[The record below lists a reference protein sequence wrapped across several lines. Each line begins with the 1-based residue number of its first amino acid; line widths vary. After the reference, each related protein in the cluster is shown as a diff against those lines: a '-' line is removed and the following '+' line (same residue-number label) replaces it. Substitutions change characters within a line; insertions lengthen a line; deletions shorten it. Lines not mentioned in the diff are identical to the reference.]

1 MPLTLPNI
9 DDRKYQQLL
18 DEALSR
24 IPVHNPE
31 WTNFNKADPGVT
43 LLELFSFL
51 TESLLYRANQIP
63 ERNRLKFLQLLGVPL
78 QPASSAK
85 GLVAFRNE
93 RGGPP
98 QTLTLTD
105 GVEVRAGNVPFRT
118 ERGLD
123 VLPVQAAVFY
133 KRSVAPEKRVKE
145 YYQELYA
152 SFTATTLPPAPPG
165 ELQFY
170 ETTPFSPRGT
180 EPLDLN
186 TQTLD
191 RALWVALLLR
201 PADLKSSPTRKDAL
215 KQIRELLKGQ
225 VLTVGL
231 APAGDTGGR
240 ELVPNGQARPEGS
253 AVLQFQI
260 PRLPPGGMLP
270 DTADRNASWRT
281 LATAEVPAEPV
292 VVDVPLPSSEDELG
306 QWSNLD
312 PLEAGTRD
320 FPPSLDDEE
329 LDNRV
334 ITWLRITSSAPVSV
348 KLLWAGINAAP
359 VTQRE
364 HVTGELLPQGTGEP
378 DQVVK
383 LARAPVLPG
392 TVRLTVTVK
401 DTSEPWSQID
411 DLMSA
416 GPEVAVPDP
425 RLPPKTPASTNTR
438 VKVFRLDAEAGE
450 LRFGDGAHGAR
461 PPLGATLRAEY
472 DHGVGSAG
480 NVGSGMVTSGPA
492 LPPGIQ
498 VENPLPTWGG
508 ADAEDVKQGERSIA
522 RYLQHRDRLV
532 TAQDFEALTL
542 RTPGVAVGRVEVL
555 PAFHPALSP
564 NEPGDAPGA
573 VTVMAIPRFEPD
585 PAQTQGADAFLDAVA
600 CWLAP
605 RRLVTTEI
613 FVRRP
618 QYKPLWVTVG
628 LEVVAGMSQAV
639 VREAVKA
646 ALTAFLSPLPPKDV
660 DLLEPTVSLAGA
672 PGTPRRQRGWPLR
685 KAVVSLELA
694 AVAGRVE
701 GVALVRGVGL
711 GLATGAAQD
720 QVPMTALQLPRL
732 AGISVAVG
740 DPPSLDELRGT
751 GPVAT
756 GAQRPFVSVPVVPEE
771 CR

>member
-1 MPLTLPNI
+1 MPLTLPTI

-78 QPASSAK
+78 QPASSAR

-98 QTLTLTD
+98 QSLTLTD
-105 GVEVRAGNVPFRT
+105 GVEVRAGQVPFRT

-123 VLPVQAAVFY
+123 VLPVEAAFFY
-133 KRSVAPEKRVKE
+133 KRSVAPEERVKE

-152 SFTATTLPPAPPG
+152 SFTATTPPPAPPDQ
-165 ELQFY
+165 LQFY

-186 TQTLD
+186 TQAID

-201 PADLKSSPTRKDAL
+201 PADRKLPDAL
-215 KQIRELLKGQ
+215 KRAREELKGK

-240 ELVPNGQARPEGS
+240 DLVPNGQARPEGS
-253 AVLQFQI
+253 AVLQFQL
-260 PRLPPGGMLP
+260 PRLPPEGKLP
-270 DTADRNASWRT
+270 ESAAERNASWRT
-281 LATAEVPAEPV
+281 LATAEVPAEPT
-292 VVDVPLPSSEDELG
+292 VVDVPLPSSVAELEL
-306 QWSNLD
+306 WTNLD

-320 FPPSLDDEE
+320 FPPALDDEE
-329 LDNRV
+329 LEARV
-334 ITWLRITSSAPVSV
+334 ITWVRINSSAPVST

-364 HVTGELLPQGTGEP
+364 RVTGELLPEGTGEP
-378 DQVVK
+378 DQAAK

-392 TVRLTVTVK
+392 SVKLTVIPINGTPE
-401 DTSEPWSQID
+401 TWEEID

-416 GPEVAVPDP
+416 GPEVAAPDP
-425 RLPPKTPASTNTR
+425 RLPPGTPASTNTR
-438 VKVFRLDAEAGE
+438 VKVFKLDAEAGE

-461 PPLGATLRAEY
+461 PPPGATLRVDY
-472 DHGVGSAG
+472 DQGVGRAG
-480 NVGSGMVTSGPA
+480 NVGPGTVTSGPA
-492 LPPGIQ
+492 LPPGLQ

-508 ADAEDVKQGERSIA
+508 ADAESVSTGEKHITRF
-522 RYLQHRDRLV
+522 LQHRDRLV
-532 TAQDFEALTL
+532 TAQDFEAVTL

-585 PAQTQGADAFLDAVA
+585 PAETQGTDGFLDAIA

-618 QYKPLWVTVG
+618 VYKPVWVTVG
-628 LEVVAGMSQAV
+628 LEVVAGVSQAQ

-646 ALTAFLSPLPPKDV
+646 ALTAFLSPLPPEDTE
-660 DLLEPTVSLAGA
+660 LLEQTVSLAGA
-672 PGTPRRQRGWPLR
+672 PQAAVAQRGWPLR
-685 KAVVSLELA
+685 KAVVALELA
-694 AVAGRVE
+694 AVASRVA
-701 GVALVRGVGL
+701 GVALVRGVRL
-711 GLATGAAQD
+711 GLATGAQQE
-720 QVPMTALQLPRL
+720 QVPLTGLQLPRL
-732 AGISVAVG
+732 AGLAVAVG

>member
-1 MPLTLPNI
+1 MPLTLPFI

-18 DEALSR
+18 DEALAR

-43 LLELFSFL
+43 LLELFAFL

-78 QPASSAK
+78 LPASSAK

-105 GVEVRAGNVPFRT
+105 GVEVRAGQVPFRT

-123 VLPVQAAVFY
+123 VLPVEAALYY
-133 KRSVAPEKRVKE
+133 KRSVAPETRVRE

-152 SFTATTLPPAPPG
+152 SFTATMPPPAAPSD
-165 ELQFY
+165 LQFY

-201 PADLKSSPTRKDAL
+201 PADRKLPDAL
-215 KQIRELLKGQ
+215 KRAREELKGK

-240 ELVPNGQARPEGS
+240 NLVPNGQVRPEGS
-253 AVLQFQI
+253 AVLQFQ
-260 PRLPPGGMLP
+260 LPKLP
-270 DTADRNASWRT
+270 AEGKLPETAAERNASWRT

-292 VVDVPLPSSEDELG
+292 VVDVPLPSSVAELEL
-306 QWSNLD
+306 WTNMD

-320 FPPSLDDEE
+320 FPPALDDEE
-329 LDNRV
+329 LDARV

-359 VTQRE
+359 VSQRE
-364 HVTGELLPQGTGEP
+364 RVTGELLPAGTGEP
-378 DQVVK
+378 DQVAK

-392 TVRLTVTVK
+392 TVKLTVTVNG
-401 DTSEPWSQID
+401 TSETWEEID

-416 GPEVAVPDP
+416 GPEVAVADP
-425 RLPPKTPASTNTR
+425 RLPPGTPATGNTR

-461 PPLGATLRAEY
+461 PPPGATLRVDY
-472 DHGVGSAG
+472 DHGVGRAG
-480 NVGSGMVTSGPA
+480 NVGPGTVTSGPA

-508 ADAEDVKQGERSIA
+508 ADAEGVREGERQIS
-522 RYLQHRDRLV
+522 RFLQHRDRLV
-532 TAQDFEALTL
+532 TTQDFEALTL

-585 PAQTQGADAFLDAVA
+585 PAETQGADAFLDAIA

-618 QYKPLWVTVG
+618 QYKPVWVTVG
-628 LEVVAGMSQAV
+628 LEVVAGVSQAQ

-646 ALTAFLSPLPPKDV
+646 ALTAFLSPLPPEGAE
-660 DLLEPTVSLAGA
+660 LLEPTVSLAGA
-672 PGTPRRQRGWPLR
+672 PQATVAQRGWPLR
-685 KAVVSLELA
+685 KAVVALELA
-694 AVAGRVE
+694 AVASRVA
-701 GVALVRGVGL
+701 GVALVRGVRL
-711 GLATGAAQD
+711 GLATGTAQD
-720 QVPMTALQLPRL
+720 QVPLTGLQLPRL
-732 AGISVAVG
+732 AGIAVAVG

>member
-1 MPLTLPNI
+1 MPLTLPTI

-43 LLELFSFL
+43 LLELFAFL

-85 GLVAFRNE
+85 GMVAFRNE

-123 VLPVQAAVFY
+123 VLPVEAAFFY
-133 KRSVAPEKRVKE
+133 KRSVTPEARVKD

-152 SFTATTLPPAPPG
+152 SFTATQPPPAQPDQ
-165 ELQFY
+165 LQFY

-186 TQTLD
+186 TQALD

-201 PADLKSSPTRKDAL
+201 PADRKLPDAL
-215 KQIRELLKGQ
+215 KRAREELKGK
-225 VLTVGL
+225 VLTVGI

-240 ELVPNGQARPEGS
+240 NLVPNGQARPEGS
-253 AVLQFQI
+253 AVLQFQ
-260 PRLPPGGMLP
+260 LPKLP
-270 DTADRNASWRT
+270 TDGKLPETAADRNASWRT
-281 LATAEVPAEPV
+281 LATAEVPAEPT
-292 VVDVPLPSSEDELG
+292 VVDVPLPSSVAELEL
-306 QWSNLD
+306 WSNMD

-320 FPPSLDDEE
+320 FPPALDDEE
-329 LDNRV
+329 LDARV
-334 ITWLRITSSAPVSV
+334 ITWLRITSSAPVTT

-359 VTQRE
+359 VSQRE
-364 HVTGELLPQGTGEP
+364 RVTGELLPEGTGEP
-378 DQVVK
+378 DQEAK
-383 LARAPVLPG
+383 LARSPVLPG
-392 TVRLTVTVK
+392 TVKLTVTVNGA
-401 DTSEPWSQID
+401 SETWEEID

-425 RLPPKTPASTNTR
+425 RLPPGTPASTNTR
-438 VKVFRLDAEAGE
+438 VKVFRLDAEAGV

-461 PPLGATLRAEY
+461 PPPGATLRVDY
-472 DHGVGSAG
+472 DHGVGRTG
-480 NVGSGMVTSGPA
+480 NVGAGSVTSGPA
-492 LPPGIQ
+492 LPPGLQ

-508 ADAEDVKQGERSIA
+508 ADAEGVKEGERHIS
-522 RYLQHRDRLV
+522 RFLQHRDRLV

-573 VTVMAIPRFEPD
+573 VTVMAIPRFDPD
-585 PAQTQGADAFLDAVA
+585 PAETQGQDAFLDAIA

-618 QYKPLWVTVG
+618 IYKPVWVTVG
-628 LEVVAGMSQAV
+628 LEVVAGVSQAT

-646 ALTAFLSPLPPKDV
+646 ALTAFLSPLPPEDV

-672 PGTPRRQRGWPLR
+672 PQATVLQRGWPLR
-685 KAVVSLELA
+685 KAVVALELA
-694 AVAGRVE
+694 AVASRVQ
-701 GVALVRGVGL
+701 GVALVRGVQL
-711 GLATGAAQD
+711 GLATGTAQE
-720 QVPMTALQLPRL
+720 QVPLTGLQLPRL
-732 AGISVAVG
+732 AGLSVAVG

-751 GPVAT
+751 GTVAT

>member
-1 MPLTLPNI
+1 VPLTLPTI

-85 GLVAFRNE
+85 GLVAFTNA

-98 QTLTLTD
+98 QALTLTD

-123 VLPVQAAVFY
+123 VLPVEAALFY
-133 KRSVAPEKRVKE
+133 KRSVAPEERVRA
-145 YYQELYA
+145 YYEELYA
-152 SFTATTLPPAPPG
+152 SFTATTPPPAPPSD
-165 ELQFY
+165 LQFY

-186 TQTLD
+186 TQALD

-201 PADLKSSPTRKDAL
+201 PADRKLPDAL
-215 KQIRELLKGQ
+215 KRAREELKGK

-240 ELVPNGQARPEGS
+240 QLVPNGQARPEGS
-253 AVLQFQI
+253 AVLQFQL
-260 PRLPPGGMLP
+260 PRLPPEGKLP
-270 DTADRNASWRT
+270 ETAAERNASWRT

-292 VVDVPLPSSEDELG
+292 VVDVPLPSTVAELEL
-306 QWSNLD
+306 WTNLD

-320 FPPSLDDEE
+320 FPPALDDEE
-329 LDNRV
+329 LEARV
-334 ITWLRITSSAPVSV
+334 ITWLRVTSSAPVSV

-364 HVTGELLPQGTGEP
+364 RVTGELLPAGTGEP

-383 LARAPVLPG
+383 LARSPVLPG
-392 TVRLTVTVK
+392 TVKLTVTVNGA
-401 DTSEPWSQID
+401 SETWEAID

-425 RLPPKTPASTNTR
+425 RLPPGTPASTNPR
-438 VKVFRLDAEAGE
+438 VKVFLLDAEAGE

-461 PPLGATLRAEY
+461 PPPGATLRADY
-472 DHGVGSAG
+472 DHGVGRAG
-480 NVGSGMVTSGPA
+480 NVGPGTVTSGPA
-492 LPPGIQ
+492 LPPGVQ
-498 VENPLPTWGG
+498 VDNPLPTWGG

-522 RYLQHRDRLV
+522 RFLQHRDRLV
-532 TAQDFEALTL
+532 TTQDFEALTL

-585 PAQTQGADAFLDAVA
+585 PAETAGADAFLDAIA

-618 QYKPLWVTVG
+618 QYKPVWVTVG
-628 LEVVAGMSQAV
+628 LEVVAGVSQAV

-646 ALTAFLSPLPPKDV
+646 ALTAFLSPLPPEGV

-672 PGTPRRQRGWPLR
+672 PQATVLQRGWPLR

-694 AVAGRVE
+694 AVASRVA
-701 GVALVRGVGL
+701 GVALVRGVSL

-720 QVPMTALQLPRL
+720 QVPLTGLQLPRL

>member
-1 MPLTLPNI
+1 MPLTLPSI

-43 LLELFSFL
+43 LLELFAFL

-78 QPASSAK
+78 RAASSAK

-98 QTLTLTD
+98 QSLTLTD
-105 GVEVRAGNVPFRT
+105 GVEVRAGQVPFRT

-123 VLPVQAAVFY
+123 VLPVEAALFY
-133 KRSVAPEKRVKE
+133 KRSVAPEARVQE
-145 YYQELYA
+145 YYKELYA
-152 SFTATTLPPAPPG
+152 SFTAAPPPPAPPSD
-165 ELQFY
+165 LRFY

-186 TQTLD
+186 SQTLD

-201 PADLKSSPTRKDAL
+201 PADRKLPDAL
-215 KQIRELLKGQ
+215 KRAREELKGK

-240 ELVPNGQARPEGS
+240 DLVPNGQARPEGS
-253 AVLQFQI
+253 AVLQLQ
-260 PRLPPGGMLP
+260 LPKLP
-270 DTADRNASWRT
+270 LDGKLPETPAARNASWRT
-281 LATAEVPAEPV
+281 LATAEVPAEPT
-292 VVDVPLPSSEDELG
+292 VVDVPLPSSVAELEL
-306 QWSNLD
+306 WTNLD

-320 FPPSLDDEE
+320 FPPALDDEE
-329 LDNRV
+329 LDARV

-359 VTQRE
+359 VSQRE
-364 HVTGELLPQGTGEP
+364 RVTGELLPAGTGEP
-378 DQVVK
+378 DQVAK

-392 TVRLTVTVK
+392 TVKLTVTVNGMN
-401 DTSEPWSQID
+401 EPWGEID

-416 GPEVAVPDP
+416 GPEVAAPDP
-425 RLPPKTPASTNTR
+425 RLPPGSPTPGNTR
-438 VKVFRLDAEAGE
+438 VKVFQLDAEAGE

-461 PPLGATLRAEY
+461 PPPGATLRVDY
-472 DHGVGSAG
+472 DHGVGRAG
-480 NVGSGMVTSGPA
+480 NVGAGMVTSGPA

-508 ADAEDVKQGERSIA
+508 ADAEGVREGERQIS
-522 RYLQHRDRLV
+522 RFLQHRDRLV
-532 TAQDFEALTL
+532 TVQDFEALTL

-573 VTVMAIPRFEPD
+573 VTVMAIPRFDPD
-585 PAQTQGADAFLDAVA
+585 PAETQGADAFLDAIA

-618 QYKPLWVTVG
+618 QYKPIWVTVG
-628 LEVVAGMSQAV
+628 VEVMAGMSQAQ

-646 ALTAFLSPLPPKDV
+646 ALTALLSPLPPEDV
-660 DLLEPTVSLAGA
+660 DLLEPTVSLAGSPPA
-672 PGTPRRQRGWPLR
+672 TVARRGWPLR
-685 KAVVSLELA
+685 KPVLSLELA
-694 AVAGRVE
+694 TEAARVN
-701 GVALVRGVGL
+701 GVTLVRGVRL
-711 GLATGAAQD
+711 GLASGAAQD
-720 QVPMTALQLPRL
+720 QVPLTGLQLPRL
-732 AGISVAVG
+732 AGIAVAVG

-771 CR
+771 C